1 MKNTIICFF
10 LLLLS
15 SVDAQTKI
23 AGNYHVSSG
32 NPDDGGYNWILMENH
47 EFAMFTF
54 GQIIAGKWEIDQQ
67 NVITFSPNIPKYP
80 FDVYGRYDPKE
91 KGTKVMFSNFDS
103 NEDAFIGNSEAGIQP
118 VLSPDAN
125 CLPYPLV
132 NEFKDKFK
140 DIILSTPLYR
150 EKKESSYKA
159 DFQKYNDFIVTYYSS
174 SRRVPPFKAELK
186 EGRLYFNNAQKASSE
201 RKDLKSDELTE
212 IGMYVSQG
220 ASEVSKET
228 IVANKVYNV
237 ISYGIGESQEKFDE
251 ESFLKFNYN
260 YDPSTEIYTAKNKY
274 IAAKGDEFH
283 DLNILYQYH
292 KIELHPSEKSYKK
305 SDKSIFNITCKN

>member
-15 SVDAQTKI
+15 FVDAQTKI
-23 AGNYHVSSG
+23 AGSYHVSSG
-32 NPDDGGYNWILMENH
+32 NPDDGGYNWVLMENH

-54 GQIIAGKWEIDQQ
+54 GQIIAGKWEIDKQ
-67 NVITFSPNIPKYP
+67 NRITFSPNSPKYP
-80 FDVYGRYDPKE
+80 FDVYGRYNSKV
-91 KGTKVMFSNFDS
+91 KGTKVMFSNFDI

-118 VLSPDAN
+118 VLSQNAN

-132 NEFKDKFK
+132 NEFKEKFK
-140 DIILSTPLYR
+140 DIILSTYLYR
-150 EKKESSYKA
+150 EEKESFYKA
-159 DFQKYNDFIVTYYSS
+159 DFQKYNDFMIIYYSS
-174 SRRVPPFKAELK
+174 SRRVPPFKAMLK
-186 EGRLYFNNAQKASSE
+186 DEKLYFNNNEKASSE
-201 RKDLKSDELTE
+201 RKDLNPDELAE
-212 IGMYVSQG
+212 MGMYVSQG
-220 ASEVSKET
+220 AAGVTKET

-237 ISYGIGESQEKFDE
+237 ISYGIGESTEKFDE

-274 IAAKGDEFH
+274 KAAKGDDFH

-292 KIELHPSEKSYKK
+292 KVELSPSEKLYEK